1 MLFHEWQETRFPVF
15 LVSYGNYKNVSP
27 PPLADTLQSVHI
39 TFIMRRLQIRKFPE
53 NDFIEKK
60 FSTT

>member
-15 LVSYGNYKNVSP
+15 LSELRKLQKCFT
-27 PPLADTLQSVHI
+27 PLADTLQSVHI